1 MNKLCP
7 FEQLPRN
14 PGQVCS
20 TKTSNKTVTS
30 RNNITVMYTNADQL
44 TNKID
49 NLNLRIQ
56 IHQPHIIAVTEV
68 NAKNCKYPPD
78 PVIFHIP
85 GYQSFSKN
93 ISTTDKTR
101 GIIIHVHN
109 SIKDIVEVTAATNF
123 SEHILISAQ
132 INKTEKFLI
141 GCIYRSESGS
151 DENNIALTNLMKEI
165 GDMKYPHKLIMGDFN
180 YKLINWSNWSTTKN
194 ETSNEYKFIEAVKD
208 SYLFQH
214 IKEPTRSR
222 GTQRENLLDLVF
234 TDDQNRIDN
243 ITHTSPLGNS
253 DHMVLTFNYI
263 VKQDIEYKPK
273 NVYNYN
279 KGNYENM
286 REDLR
291 QLNWNEELAK
301 HDHDIEQQWNII
313 KTNIINSQKKH
324 IPTVDI
330 NKKQAWQKKGSIPLN
345 QDVVKEIKRKHR
357 LWQRYMETKSL
368 EKFNQYKEQR
378 NKVNKLLRRERW
390 IREKNIASEAKT
402 NPKKLWKYVKS
413 KLKVK
418 PAIAPLIDKNK
429 KKTKNEQQ
437 QAEVLSDFFAEV
449 LEVEPGGELPHL
461 DDRPLITQPLN
472 TINITKEETMKM
484 LKGLNPSKSSGPDE
498 IHPRVLKEM
507 AEVIAEPITRLY
519 RNSLSMGIMPQEWK
533 TAVIVPIYKKGP
545 RSNPGNYRPVS
556 LTCILCKKL
565 ESYFKNAIDDHMI
578 INALYSIKQYGFIK
592 LRNAILQ
599 LLKVVK
605 DWTDILD
612 EGGSIDNINM
622 DFQKAFD
629 KVPHRRLLYK
639 LERYGIGGEV
649 LKWLENFLDQRQQ
662 RVTVNG
668 HLSDW
673 KHVASG
679 IPQGSVLGAL
689 LFVIYIND
697 LPDSIESNIYLFAD
711 DTKFYS
717 RVDDYSDA
725 IKIQDDL
732 NQLNLWSEKW
742 LLKFHPDKC
751 VILRIALNKDVEKF
765 HYKLGLDQLKYVE
778 NVKDLGIIMDEELR
792 FRDHIHE
799 KVRKANGVM
808 STIIRTFKNLDCH
821 IFKLLFC
828 AHVRALVEYGSPVW
842 WPYLKKDISTIENV
856 QRRATRHIQGMK
868 ELSYEERL
876 RKLNLPTLAF
886 RRLRG
891 SIIEVYK
898 IFNVYD
904 QDVVPNLPLTDVCT
918 RGHNMKL
925 AYLRSN
931 KSHPK
936 LHAFSQR
943 VVQPWNDLP
952 QNVVNSKN
960 LNSFK
965 NSLDKYWENHPL
977 KFSYLEP
984 Y

>member
-1 MNKLCP
+1 MNRLCP

-20 TKTSNKTVTS
+20 IKSPSKAVTS
-30 RNNITVMYTNADQL
+30 INNITVMYTNADQL

-49 NLNLRIQ
+49 NLHLRVQ
-56 IHQPHIIAVTEV
+56 IHQPHIIAITEV

-78 PVIFHIP
+78 PVIFHIE
-85 GYQSFSKN
+85 GYQCFSKN
-93 ISTTDKTR
+93 VSSSNKTR

-109 SIKDIVEVTAATNF
+109 SIKDVVEVTAETSF
-123 SEHILISAQ
+123 SEYAFISAQ
-132 INKTEKFLI
+132 INKSEKILI

-151 DENNIALTNLMKEI
+151 PENNDELTKLIKEI
-165 GDMKYPHKLIMGDFN
+165 GVMKYPHKIIMGDFN
-180 YKLINWSNWSTTKN
+180 YKHINWKNWSTSKN
-194 ETSNEYKFIEAVKD
+194 ESSDEYKFIESVKD
-208 SYLFQH
+208 AYLHQH

-222 GTQRENLLDLVF
+222 GTQQENLLDLVL
-234 TDDQNRIDN
+234 TDDQNRIDE
-243 ITHTSPLGNS
+243 ISHTSPLGNS
-253 DHMVLTFNYI
+253 DHMMLTFNYT
-263 VKQDIEYKPK
+263 VKHDIEYKPK
-273 NVYNYN
+273 IIYNYN
-279 KGNYENM
+279 KGDYDKM
-286 REDLR
+286 RRDL
-291 QLNWNEELAK
+291 QINWNKELEK
-301 HDHDIEQQWNII
+301 YDNDIDHQWTII
-313 KTNIINSQKKH
+313 KTKILESQVKH
-324 IPTVDI
+324 IPTVDV
-330 NKKQAWQKKGSIPLN
+330 NKKLAWQRKGSIPLDQN
-345 QDVVKEIKRKHR
+345 IVKEIKRKHR
-357 LWQRYMETKSL
+357 LWQRYMETRTL
-368 EKFNQYKEQR
+368 EKFELYKVQR
-378 NKVNKLLRRERW
+378 NKVNKLLRKERW
-390 IREKNIASEAKT
+390 LREKSIASEAKS

-429 KKTKNEQQ
+429 KKTKTEQQ

-449 LEVEPGGELPHL
+449 LEVEPGGDLPYL
-461 DDRPLITQPLN
+461 DDRPLITEPLT
-472 TINITKEETMKM
+472 TINITKEATLKM
-484 LKGLNPSKSSGPDE
+484 LKSLNSSKSSGPDE
-498 IHPRVLKEM
+498 IHPRILKEI
-507 AEVIAEPITRLY
+507 ADVIAEPITRLY
-519 RNSLSMGIMPQEWK
+519 KNSLHQSKIPKEWK

-556 LTCILCKKL
+556 LTSILCKKL
-565 ESYFKNAIDDHMI
+565 ESYFKDAIDEHMI
-578 INALYSIKQYGFIK
+578 LNALYSIKQYGFIK

-605 DWTDILD
+605 DWTDIID

-629 KVPHRRLLYK
+629 KVPHRRLIYK

-649 LKWLENFLDQRQQ
+649 LKWLENFLQQRQQ

-668 HLSDW
+668 HLSEW

-697 LPDSIESNIYLFAD
+697 LPDNIASDIYLFAD

-717 RVDDYSDA
+717 KVEDYEDA
-725 IKIQDDL
+725 VKIQNDL

-751 VILRIALNKDVEKF
+751 VILRLALNTDIEKF
-765 HYKLGLDQLKYVE
+765 NYKLGLDQLKYVE
-778 NVKDLGIIMDEELR
+778 NVKDLGIIMDQELR
-792 FRDHIHE
+792 FRDHIHS
-799 KVRKANGVM
+799 KVKKANGVM
-808 STIIRTFKNLDCH
+808 STIIRTFRNLDCD

-828 AHVRALVEYGSPVW
+828 AHVRSLVEYGCPVW
-842 WPYLKKDISTIENV
+842 WPYLKKDITTIENV
-856 QRRATRHIQGMK
+856 QRRATRHINGLKGLTYQ
-868 ELSYEERL
+868 ERL
-876 RKLNLPTLAF
+876 KKLNLPTLAF

-904 QDVVPNLPLTDVCT
+904 QGVIPNLPLADTCT
-918 RGHNMKL
+918 RGHDKKL

-943 VVQPWNDLP
+943 IVKPWNDLP
-952 QNVVNSKN
+952 QDVVNSKN

-965 NSLDKYWENHPL
+965 NSLDRYWEHHPL
-977 KFSYLEP
+977 KFSFLEP